1 MPFITE
7 EIWQHLP
14 GNNEALIVSSWPY
27 FKDEFV
33 FRESEQGIEYIKTA
47 IKAIRNARA
56 EMNIIPSKKSNIIFV
71 TTDDDISKYI
81 EVGKRYFVNLAS
93 AEDIKIFDTKDGLG
107 EENISIVLDKCQV
120 FLPLKELIDYDK
132 EIERLEKEKAKLDEE
147 IKRVLGKLSNEGFVK
162 KAPAK
167 VVEEEKGKQI
177 KYEEMLNKVLERL
190 ESLKKSK

>member
-1 MPFITE
+1 MVKSRLYGDDKETSIVAQKVLLYVLKDILKILHPFMPFITE

-132 EIERLEKEKAKLDEE
+132 EIERLEKEKAKLEDRKSVVRE
-147 IKRVLGKLSNEGFVK
+147 RV
-162 KAPAK
+162 
-167 VVEEEKGKQI
+167 
-177 KYEEMLNKVLERL
+177 
-190 ESLKKSK
+190 